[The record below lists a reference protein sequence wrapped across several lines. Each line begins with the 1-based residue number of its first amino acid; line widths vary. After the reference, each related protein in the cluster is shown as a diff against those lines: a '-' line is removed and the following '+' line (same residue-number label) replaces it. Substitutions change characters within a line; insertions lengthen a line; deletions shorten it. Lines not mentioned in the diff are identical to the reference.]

1 MTAVQV
7 TLREWWG
14 RLSDPRVISIWVA
27 VSIVCAVAGPFGTGA
42 LPLVERVSYWFATNL
57 LGAATSLAVIPLVVA
72 AGPLAGWP
80 FWGRAALGCLGFAL
94 VFSGIK
100 TSIDAMVS
108 GTPEAIHA
116 FAELAVTSAV
126 IAAAITA
133 VVRVVEEVH
142 ERKATPT
149 TAPRFLKR
157 LRPELRNGLIRL
169 AMQDHYV
176 EAHAAAGSQLV
187 LMRFIDAMD
196 ELAGMQG
203 WRVHRSHWVAEAGI
217 ASIRRNQGRTHIL
230 TVDGAELP
238 VSRTYLPALRA
249 AGLLQRFAA

>member
-1 MTAVQV
+1 MPVVQV
-7 TLREWWG
+7 TLREWWR
-14 RLSDPRVISIWVA
+14 RLSDPRVIATWVA
-27 VSIVCAVAGPFGTGA
+27 VSTICVVAGPFGTGA
-42 LPLVERVSYWFATNL
+42 LPLVERFPYWFATNL

-72 AGPLAGWP
+72 ARRLAEWP
-80 FWGRAALGCLGFAL
+80 FWGRAALGCFGFAL

-100 TSIDAMVS
+100 TSIDAMLT
-108 GTPEAIHA
+108 GTAGAGPA
-116 FAELAVTSAV
+116 FADLALTSAV

-133 VVRVVEEVH
+133 VVHVIERVQQGAE
-142 ERKATPT
+142 KAAPV
-149 TAPRFLKR
+149 PRFLTR
-157 LRPELRNGLIRL
+157 LRPELRRGLIRL

-187 LMRFIDAMD
+187 LMRFSDAMD
-196 ELAGMQG
+196 ELAGIEG

-217 ASIRRNQGRTHIL
+217 ASIRQQRGRTHVL
-230 TVDGAELP
+230 TIDGAELP